1 MMPEPQPVRVYLI
14 LGSNMGNR
22 RRNLS
27 TAVSL
32 LVTQLAPWLFSDIR
46 ESEVLETEPWG
57 MAPGSEPFLN
67 QAISFETT
75 VPPEPLLEVCKWVEQ
90 KLGRIAREPEYD
102 AEGRRIYHSRTID
115 IDIVLYGDRHMDTP
129 TLKIPHPQIE
139 ERDYAK
145 RLLRQILY

>member
-1 MMPEPQPVRVYLI
+1 MTPESQPVRVYLI

-46 ESEVLETEPWG
+46 ESE
-57 MAPGSEPFLN
+57 
-67 QAISFETT
+67 
-75 VPPEPLLEVCKWVEQ
+75 EVCKWVEQ
-90 KLGRIAREPEYD
+90 KLGRIARDPEYD

-115 IDIVLYGDRHMDTP
+115 IDIVLYGDCQIDTP

-145 RLLRQILY
+145 RLLKQILY